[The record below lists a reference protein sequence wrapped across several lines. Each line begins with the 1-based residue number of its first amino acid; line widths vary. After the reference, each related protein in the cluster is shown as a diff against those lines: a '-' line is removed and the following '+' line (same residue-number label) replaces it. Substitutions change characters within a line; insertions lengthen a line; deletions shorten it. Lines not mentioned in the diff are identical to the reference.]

1 MTDTILNSEEAR
13 EEGRQVLADST
24 REVREIME
32 ALELVGGD
40 DVDQLAG
47 FLITKIHLGCCADTL
62 QVSSQLVAA
71 MFIIRDLQD
80 GSGDAQ
86 P

>member
-1 MTDTILNSEEAR
+1 MTDAILSSDEAR

-32 ALELVGGD
+32 ALELLEGD
-40 DVDQLAG
+40 DVERLAG
-47 FLITKIHLGCCADTL
+47 FLMAKIHLGCCADTL
-62 QVSSQLVAA
+62 QVASQLVAA